1 VARAII
7 ALLMIAFAA
16 SAHVPSAL
24 AAPRKAP
31 PLIYLRDID
40 ASIARDIRYAGRDNF
55 TGRPLPGYDA
65 PECLLRP
72 AAARALS
79 QVQAELAAAH
89 LSLKVY
95 DCYRPTRAVAG
106 MAAWSRS
113 SEDATDTS
121 RFYPALKKANLFAL
135 GYIANRSAHSR
146 GVAVD
151 LTLVPRGSADAAF
164 DPAAHY
170 GPCTGPHTER
180 APDNSLDMGTGFD
193 CFDVK
198 SHTHNAGIT
207 PAQAANRRLL
217 LDVMRKHGFTNYKRE
232 WWHFSYNAAD
242 TGAAYDMPIA
252 PR

>member
-1 VARAII
+1 VVRAII

-16 SAHVPSAL
+16 SAHVVPAL
-24 AAPRKAP
+24 AAP
-31 PLIYLRDID
+31 LVYLRDVD
-40 ASIARDIRYAGRDNF
+40 ASIAQDIRYASRDNF
-55 TGRPLPGYDA
+55 TGRPLPGYTA
-65 PECLLRP
+65 PECMLRP

-106 MAAWSRS
+106 MAAWSRQTR
-113 SEDATDTS
+113 DDIDTS
-121 RFYPALKKANLFAL
+121 RFYPALNKANLFAL

-151 LTLVPRGSADAAF
+151 LTLIARNAGPAAGF

-180 APDNSLDMGTGFD
+180 APDNSLDMGTGYD
-193 CFDVK
+193 CFDVR
-198 SHTHNAGIT
+198 SHTRNAGIT
-207 PAQAANRRLL
+207 PAQVANRRLL
-217 LDVMRKHGFTNYKRE
+217 LEAMHKHGFTNYSHE
-232 WWHFSYNAAD
+232 WWHFSYDSAD
-242 TGAAYDMPIA
+242 TGAAYDVPIV

>member
-1 VARAII
+1 MAII

-16 SAHVPSAL
+16 AAHVPSAL

-31 PLIYLRDID
+31 PLVYLRDID
-40 ASIARDIRYAGRDNF
+40 ASITQDMRYAGRNNF

-65 PECLLRP
+65 PECMLRP
-72 AAARALS
+72 AVARTLS

-95 DCYRPTRAVAG
+95 DCYRPTRSVAA
-106 MAAWSRS
+106 MAAWSRRTRD
-113 SEDATDTS
+113 EIDTS
-121 RFYPALKKANLFAL
+121 RFYPALNKSRLFAL
-135 GYIANRSAHSR
+135 GYIANHSAHSR

-151 LTLVPRGSADAAF
+151 LTLVPLGAPPAGF

-170 GPCTGPHTER
+170 GPCTGPQIER
-180 APDNSLDMGTGFD
+180 APDNSLDMGPGYD

-207 PAQAANRRLL
+207 PAQTANRRLL
-217 LDVMRKHGFTNYKRE
+217 LEAMRKHGFTNYKRE
-232 WWHFSYNAAD
+232 WWHFSFDAAD
-242 TGAAYDMPIA
+242 SNTAYDVPIA

>member
-16 SAHVPSAL
+16 AAAD
-24 AAPRKAP
+24 AAPRRAP
-31 PLIYLRDID
+31 SLVYLRDID
-40 ASIARDIRYAGRDNF
+40 PSIAQDIRYAGRDNF
-55 TGRPLPGYDA
+55 TGQPLSGYDA

-106 MAAWSRS
+106 MAAWSRQTR
-113 SEDATDTS
+113 DDIDTS
-121 RFYPALKKANLFAL
+121 RFYPALNKANLFAL

-151 LTLVPRGSADAAF
+151 LTLVPPGAPAASF

-170 GPCTGPHTER
+170 GPCTGAPAER
-180 APDNSLDMGTGFD
+180 SPDDSLDMGTGFD

-198 SHTHNAGIT
+198 SHTHNASIT
-207 PAQAANRRLL
+207 PAHAANRRLL
-217 LDVMRKHGFTNYKRE
+217 LEAMRKHGFTNYSHE
-232 WWHFSYNAAD
+232 WWHFSYDSAD
-242 TGAAYDMPIA
+242 TGAAYDVPIA

>member
-1 VARAII
+1 
-7 ALLMIAFAA
+7 MIAFAA
-16 SAHVPSAL
+16 AAAD
-24 AAPRKAP
+24 AAPRET

-40 ASIARDIRYAGRDNF
+40 RSIAQDIRYAGRDNF

-65 PECLLRP
+65 PECMLRP
-72 AAARALS
+72 AAARALKRA
-79 QVQAELAAAH
+79 QAELAAAR

-95 DCYRPTRAVAG
+95 DCYRPTRAVAA
-106 MAAWSRS
+106 MAAWSRKAP
-113 SEDATDTS
+113 DDIDTS
-121 RFYPALKKANLFAL
+121 RFYPALNKSRLFAL

-151 LTLVPRGSADAAF
+151 LTLVPRGAPAAAF
-164 DPAAHY
+164 DPAAQY

-180 APDNSLDMGTGFD
+180 APDNSLDMGTGYD
-193 CFDVK
+193 CFDGK

-217 LDVMRKHGFTNYKRE
+217 LDAMLKHGFTNYSHE
-232 WWHFSYNAAD
+232 WWHFSYDSAD
-242 TGAAYDMPIA
+242 TGTAYDVPIA